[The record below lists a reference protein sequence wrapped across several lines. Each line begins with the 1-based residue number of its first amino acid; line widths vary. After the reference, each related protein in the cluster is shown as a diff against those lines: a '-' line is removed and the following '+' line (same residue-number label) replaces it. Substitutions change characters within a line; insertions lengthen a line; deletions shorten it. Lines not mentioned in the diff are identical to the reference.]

1 MGMTVGNTAARVCV
15 GALVVTLHL
24 IVLLFAL
31 NARFTHLESGA
42 ESRALTLVEVEAPE
56 RTEPATAT
64 LQTMPEPTM
73 RMPRLIEA
81 PPAPAF
87 PPIESV
93 APTAPAIIR
102 DWRGSLDAAA
112 TAAVARAIKDGG
124 YHPLGP
130 VEREQAGSTTA
141 PSIFEMPRRKAG
153 DIDHDPVSGR
163 TLIWHNENCFTEL
176 RFPTIKDPNALVG
189 APNPP
194 KCMRSIG
201 ERKARGD
208 LFESIDEP

>member
-1 MGMTVGNTAARVCV
+1 M
-15 GALVVTLHL
+15 
-24 IVLLFAL
+24 
-31 NARFTHLESGA
+31 
-42 ESRALTLVEVEAPE
+42 VEVDETD
-56 RTEPATAT
+56 RTEPAIST

-81 PPAPAF
+81 PPAPAL
-87 PPIESV
+87 PPTESV
-93 APTAPAIIR
+93 APTAPIR

-112 TAAVARAIKDGG
+112 TAVVAKAIKDGS

-130 VEREQAGSTTA
+130 VERERAGSTMA
-141 PSIFEMPRRKAG
+141 PSVFETPRRKAG

-208 LFESIDEP
+208 LFESMGKP